1 VAPAVNDPMR
11 VQQMVRRQVRRR
23 RRWQRVR
30 LALLVL
36 AATAVVVAAAVGIDR
51 LAVVVHKFYAEHHH
65 HTGPRTTA
73 VTNRTTSTTTT
84 TVAGPPR
91 CQSTQLSAVVSDWR
105 DTGGTVEEVVALTNL
120 SLTPCTVAG
129 YPVLG
134 VVASTG
140 TALPA
145 TNSDVAS
152 IGSADT
158 VGTTAPVPTTAPVGT
173 TVPSAPLTVAHG
185 ALASFEFAYS
195 DDCDHVLPPGQAA
208 TGAPNECYG
217 GLWLAVTPTPGSSPL
232 IVTLPLHL
240 TYATSG
246 LQVGPFRAGGG
257 PPLAGQPPLTT
268 QTTVS
273 TVAPPTP

>member
-1 VAPAVNDPMR
+1 MR

-51 LAVVVHKFYAEHHH
+51 LAIVVHKFYAEHHH
-65 HTGPRTTA
+65 TRPRTTA
-73 VTNRTTSTTTT
+73 VTHRTTSTTATT
-84 TVAGPPR
+84 IAGPPR
-91 CQSTQLSAVVSDWR
+91 CQSTQLSATVSDWR
-105 DTGGTVEEVVALTNL
+105 DTGGTFEEAVALTNV
-120 SLTPCTVAG
+120 STTTCDVAG

-140 TALPA
+140 TPLPT
-145 TNSDVAS
+145 TNSDVAT
-152 IGSADT
+152 IGSAGSPGT
-158 VGTTAPVPTTAPVGT
+158 TAAVGTTIPETPVTLG
-173 TVPSAPLTVAHG
+173 HG
-185 ALASFEFAYS
+185 ALASFEFSFS
-195 DDCDHVLPPGQAA
+195 DNCDHVLQPGQTA

-232 IVTLPLHL
+232 IVTQPIRL

-246 LQVGPFRAGGG
+246 LDVGPFQAGGG
-257 PPLAGQPPLTT
+257 PPLTGQAPLTA
-268 QTTVS
+268 QTTVPTGPPS
-273 TVAPPTP
+273 TL

>member
-1 VAPAVNDPMR
+1 MR

-30 LALLVL
+30 LAGLVL
-36 AATAVVVAAAVGIDR
+36 AATAVVVGAAVGIDR
-51 LAVVVHKFYAEHHH
+51 LAIVIHKFYDEHHH
-65 HTGPRTTA
+65 TRPRATGVP
-73 VTNRTTSTTTT
+73 NRTTSTTTT
-84 TVAGPPR
+84 TIAGPPR

-105 DTGGTVEEVVALTNL
+105 DTGGTFEEVVALTNL
-120 SLTPCTVAG
+120 SPTACSVTG

-152 IGSADT
+152 VGATDSP
-158 VGTTAPVPTTAPVGT
+158 GTTAAVGT
-173 TVPSAPLTVAHG
+173 TVPSAPITLAHG

-195 DDCDHVLPPGQAA
+195 DACDHVLQPGQAA

-217 GLWLAVTPTPGSSPL
+217 GLWLAVTPSPGSSPL
-232 IVTLPLHL
+232 IVTQPIHL

-246 LQVGPFRAGGG
+246 LDVGPFRAGGG
-257 PPLAGQPPLTT
+257 PPLAGQAPLTT
-268 QTTVS
+268 QTTVPTS
-273 TVAPPTP
+273 TPPTP

>member
-1 VAPAVNDPMR
+1 MR

-30 LALLVL
+30 LALLVV

-65 HTGPRTTA
+65 TRPRSTA
-73 VTNRTTSTTTT
+73 VTERTTTT
-84 TVAGPPR
+84 TTTTIAGPPR
-91 CQSTQLSAVVSDWR
+91 CQGTQLSAVVSDWR
-105 DTGGTVEEVVALTNL
+105 DTGGTFEEVVTLTNL
-120 SLTPCTVAG
+120 SPTVCSVVG

-145 TNSDVAS
+145 TNSDVATL
-152 IGSADT
+152 GSTD
-158 VGTTAPVPTTAPVGT
+158 APGTTAPVGT
-173 TVPSAPLTVAHG
+173 TTPSAPVSLAHG
-185 ALASFEFAYS
+185 APASFEFTYS
-195 DDCDHVLPPGQAA
+195 DTCDQVLPPGQPA

-232 IVTLPLHL
+232 VVTQPVHL

-246 LQVGPFRAGGG
+246 LEVGPYRAGGG
-257 PPLAGQPPLTT
+257 PPLSGQPPLTA
-268 QTTVS
+268 QTTVP
-273 TVAPPTP
+273 TGAPPTN